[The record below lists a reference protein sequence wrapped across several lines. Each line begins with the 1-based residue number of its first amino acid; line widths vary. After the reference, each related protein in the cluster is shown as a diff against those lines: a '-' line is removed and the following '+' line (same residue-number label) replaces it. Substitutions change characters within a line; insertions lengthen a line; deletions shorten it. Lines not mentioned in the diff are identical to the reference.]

1 MNFSLIKSLLG
12 KYFKDALL
20 ITSSQ
25 IIGFAV
31 SLVTLPIILSRLS
44 LEDYG
49 ALQFALA
56 IQAWLLLLTAGNITL
71 GSKKGIAQNKDGT
84 FLFAFFYRAKFF
96 VAVTLLS
103 LVISAILFL
112 FQKNTI
118 SIILVIL
125 SGYTLLGYLPQVSY
139 AELLVGKKDFKSF
152 FIWQT
157 LSSTFISITSMV
169 SAIITKNIFIFA
181 IVQLGA
187 TTLTSI
193 LALLYVIMKY
203 HLYKSYKN
211 GEIDK
216 DCVRYGLKMIPA
228 EVLLGTSNQLSNFII
243 GPFFGLSNLAVF
255 SIATK
260 IDAAFRGVLRISYNL
275 LYSDFAK
282 EKYENLLEAIKKHL
296 YTIVIF
302 SSIASLVCLVI
313 GVLYIKIFLPK
324 DYSSAISY
332 VVIFAIAFPAFI
344 IQSLLRTAVDS
355 DFRHKEA
362 SLLTFATCFF
372 RIGTI
377 LVLGYFF
384 KIIGI
389 VLALTL
395 TTWLEFILYYLATL
409 NKKFFTNILNRHS
422 LILKIVDKF

>member
-125 SGYTLLGYLPQVSY
+125 SGYTLLGYLPQISY

-157 LSSTFISITSMV
+157 LSSTFISIASMV
-169 SAIITKNIFIFA
+169 SAIITKSIFIFA
-181 IVQLGA
+181 IIQLGA

-193 LALLYVIMKY
+193 LALLYVIIKY

-211 GEIDK
+211 GEIDR

-296 YTIVIF
+296 STIVIF

>member
-1 MNFSLIKSLLG
+1 MNFIEIKSLIQ
-12 KYFKDALL
+12 KYFKDAAL
-20 ITSSQ
+20 IASSQ

-49 ALQFALA
+49 AFQFALA

-71 GSKKGIAQNKDGT
+71 GSKKAIAQNKNGT

-96 VAVTLLS
+96 IAVTLIS
-103 LVISAILFL
+103 LVISAILFF
-112 FQKNTI
+112 FQKITI
-118 SIILVIL
+118 SIILVII

-139 AELLVGKKDFKSF
+139 AEFLVGKKDFKSF
-152 FIWQT
+152 FVWQT
-157 LSSTFISITSMV
+157 ISSIVISIASVV
-169 SAIITKNIFIFA
+169 SVIITKNIFIFA

-187 TTLTSI
+187 TTLASI
-193 LALLYVIMKY
+193 IALAYIIAKY
-203 HLYKSYKN
+203 SLFKSYKN

-216 DCVRYGLKMIPA
+216 SCVKYGLKMIPA
-228 EVLLGTSNQLSNFII
+228 EVLLGTSNQLSSFII
-243 GPFFGLSNLAVF
+243 GPFFGLSSLAVF

-282 EKYENLLEAIKKHL
+282 EKYENLLETIKKHL
-296 YTIVIF
+296 SAIVIF
-302 SSIASLVCLVI
+302 SSIASLVCLII

-324 DYSSAISY
+324 DYSSAILY
-332 VVIFAIAFPAFI
+332 VIIFAIAFPAFI

-355 DFRHKEA
+355 DLRHKEA
-362 SLLTFATCFF
+362 SLFTFATCFF
-372 RIGTI
+372 RIGSM

-384 KIIGI
+384 EIIGI

-409 NKKFFTNILNRHS
+409 NKKFFTNILSRHA